1 MSFPGKAMF
10 EKDRKDN
17 RHFGM
22 LEYPC
27 SVQRLPDG
35 NTLIVDA
42 GDESRR
48 GSEIIEVDPY
58 GQVVW
63 SYTEGLVFA
72 HSAERQPGGNTLITD
87 TTNNRL
93 IEVDLDGTLV
103 FTSDDWGDG
112 TGTLSDGSHLEY
124 PNDAHRLSDGRLLIT
139 DRNNDRCVICDDAG
153 TVQWEY
159 SEGIR
164 LPHNADLLPNG
175 NIIIA
180 DSDQDRAI
188 EVNPQK
194 EIVWTYGDQ
203 EGDEH
208 LTWPRD
214 ADRLDNGHTLICD
227 SKASQVFEIDAER
240 NVVWRFSVPYFA
252 NFYDAD
258 KLENGNVLITDQQHA
273 RVIEVDAFGQ
283 IVWEFRNNRL
293 VLPAHPKL
301 QNGFFKEF
309 EEELPAGWA
318 IYNRFSEG
326 PGRILRQTDDKGI
339 VACGIQFDRSGRR
352 GVLCLT
358 QVVAASPGRTLRFGG
373 EIRAEGIADGCFCAF
388 QLVFRDQYGGITQ
401 DAASAAKGELITGTS
416 DWINDSVE
424 ALAPDEAVSV
434 EARIMI
440 TGTGTAWVRR
450 LMMLKQ

>member
-1 MSFPGKAMF
+1 MF
-10 EKDRKDN
+10 ETDRRDN

-27 SVQRLPDG
+27 SAQRLPNG

-58 GQVVW
+58 GQIVW

-72 HSAERQPGGNTLITD
+72 HSAERRANGNTLITD

-93 IEVDLDGTLV
+93 IEVDRNGTLV
-103 FTSDDWGDG
+103 FTSDDWGEG
-112 TGTLSDGSHLEY
+112 MGTLSDGSHLEY
-124 PNDAHRLSDGRLLIT
+124 PNDAHRLDDGRLLVT

-153 TVQWEY
+153 TVLWEY
-159 SEGIR
+159 SEGLR
-164 LPHNADLLPNG
+164 LPHNADPLPNG

-180 DSDQDRAI
+180 DSDQDRVI

-194 EIVWTYGDQ
+194 EIVWSYGDQ
-203 EGDEH
+203 EGDER

-214 ADRLDNGHTLICD
+214 VDRLRSGHTLICD
-227 SKASQVFEIDAER
+227 SKASQIFEIDAER

-273 RVIEVDAFGQ
+273 RIIEVDAFGQ
-283 IVWEFRNNRL
+283 IVWEFRNNRI

-326 PGRILRQTDDKGI
+326 TGRLVKQKDDTGG
-339 VACGIQFDRSGRR
+339 VAYGIQYDRSGRR
-352 GVLCLT
+352 GVLCLV
-358 QVVAASPGRTLRFGG
+358 QVVAVSPGRTLRFGG
-373 EIRAEGIADGCFCAF
+373 EIRAEGIADGSFCAF

-401 DAASAAKGELITGTS
+401 DAASAPKGELITGTS
-416 DWINDSVE
+416 DWINDTVE
-424 ALAPDEAVSV
+424 ALVPDGAVSV
-434 EARIMI
+434 EARVII
-440 TGTGTAWVRR
+440 TGAGIAWVRR
-450 LMMLKQ
+450 LMML